1 MIMKKKSASLLLT
14 LALAFSLFPS
24 ALAAQRATPI
34 PPDWVPAEEYAVF
47 EDSDAYEP
55 DNWETILGLRRE
67 VSWGA
72 IHVASIPK
80 ELDKGYSRL
89 YKLATDRQY
98 PDVGALFE
106 MALIETRLYRLEE
119 GEPAPYWTYLMYHFD
134 RIQESLTQEQRYP
147 VLLWNARSVL
157 HYYGVGEEFYE
168 SVTPLLAD
176 PRFSY
181 EKLMDCVIFSEE
193 EKAAFWADNER
204 ELARFQSRVDLYLD
218 GQPLAMDVPPEV
230 RDGRT
235 MVPIRA
241 VAEAL
246 GADVDW
252 DQGTGRITLTRAG
265 STVVMTLDSAEAQVD
280 GQSVEMDVA
289 PYALNGRTLIPARYA
304 AEFFGQTVTWDGET
318 HRADILEDRSVAGGS
333 NLEAWAVAMGAIRG
347 VLDEQDPSRFGQ
359 TPRTAG
365 ARESF
370 RESLASAW
378 GVKGREELMELIA
391 RMTAHG
397 HNDSFQ
403 EAAAVAL
410 SLSETDL
417 GDLIAISGETDRY
430 MWPYTKYLAEKW
442 GDKGILAW
450 DLSRMANLAQWGYMA
465 GYLTYGEA
473 LEQVRPAAELARETF
488 ASWEEFY
495 ENYLEGYAW
504 WARID
509 VAAYLQGKAILQQQ
523 SGFITPGWEGGAD
536 AELAKLP
543 RGYYYLRLKT
553 DPTWAAALDNTL
565 FETGVVGL
573 PAQGEEK

>member
-1 MIMKKKSASLLLT
+1 MKKKSASLLLT
-14 LALAFSLFPS
+14 FVLVFSLFPS
-24 ALAAQRATPI
+24 ALAAQRATPT

-89 YKLATDRQY
+89 YKLATDRQH

-157 HYYGVGEEFYE
+157 HYYGLGEEFYE
-168 SVTPLLAD
+168 SVTPLLND

-181 EKLMDCVIFSEE
+181 EKLMDSVIFSEE
-193 EKAAFWADNER
+193 EKAAFWAAHAE

-218 GQPLAMDVPPEV
+218 GQPLALDVPPEV

-241 VAEAL
+241 VPEAL
-246 GADVDW
+246 GADVSW
-252 DQGTGRITLTRAG
+252 DQESRRIGMTRAG
-265 STVVMTLDSAEAQVD
+265 VTVTMTLDSTAATVD
-280 GQSVEMDVA
+280 GQQMEMDVA
-289 PYALNGRTLIPARYA
+289 PYATDGRTLIPARYA
-304 AEFFGQTVTWDGET
+304 AEFFGQAVTWDGTT
-318 HRADILEDRSVAGGS
+318 HRADILENRTVAGDS
-333 NLEAWAVAMGAIRG
+333 NLEAWAIAMGAIRG
-347 VLDEQDPSRFGQ
+347 SLDEQDPTRFGQ
-359 TPRTAG
+359 TPRTAE

-370 RESLASAW
+370 RKNLASAW
-378 GVKGREELMELIA
+378 GVGGREELVELIG
-391 RMTAHG
+391 RMTEHG

-403 EAAAVAL
+403 EAAAIAL

-417 GDLIAISGETDRY
+417 GALIAISGETDQY

-450 DLSRMANLAQWGYMA
+450 DLSRISNLAQWGYMA
-465 GYLTYGEA
+465 GYLTYEEA
-473 LEQVRPAAELARETF
+473 LEQVRPAAELACATF
-488 ASWEEFY
+488 SSWEEFY

-509 VAAYLQGKAILQQQ
+509 VAAYLQGQAILQQQ
-523 SGFITPGWEGGAD
+523 SGFITPGWDGGKD

-543 RGYYYLRLKT
+543 RGFYYLKLKAT
-553 DPTWAAALDNTL
+553 PAWAAALDNTL

-573 PAQGEEK
+573 PAQGGEK